1 MTETNFK
8 DLWQA
13 QNTTA
18 NIDSKEIVFKAKE
31 LQKKTRVKLLLGNL
45 LLFVTMLFI
54 IGIVLYFKPQM
65 LTTKIGTILVIT
77 AIIIQIAAST
87 KLITLI
93 KESDTQTS
101 NANYLKQLLLIKKKQ
116 AVMQST
122 IMAAYFILL
131 SAGIA
136 LYMLE
141 YVLRMSFTEGLLV
154 YGITGIWIAIN
165 WFYFRPKIVKKQQHK
180 LNEAIANL
188 ESINEQF
195 SDQ

>member
-54 IGIVLYFKPQM
+54 IGIILYFKPQM

-77 AIIIQIAAST
+77 AIIMQIAVST

-101 NANYLKQLLLIKKKQ
+101 NANYLKQLLVIKKKQ

-122 IMAAYFILL
+122 VMAAYFILL
-131 SAGIA
+131 GTGIA

-141 YVLRMSFTEGLLV
+141 YVLRMSFTRGLLV